1 MALLD
6 ESLLATGPLV
16 VGATGGSGT
25 RVVARIL
32 REATL
37 FTGSDLNESEDAWK
51 LGDYGDRWIN
61 LYPAPVVTPGTGGD
75 GDARRP
81 GTGAARPLRPRRRH
95 GEAVGLEGAAQHLSA
110 ALLPPSPAP
119 AALPACRP

>member
-32 REATL
+32 REAGL
-37 FTGSDLNESEDAWK
+37 FTGSELNESEDAWK

-61 LYPAPVVTPGTGGD
+61 LYAGSGGDPGEPAEMEMRAVLRAASPLTLRPAAAEPEQARRSALVVTPDRGG
-75 GDARRP
+75 
-81 GTGAARPLRPRRRH
+81 
-95 GEAVGLEGAAQHLSA
+95 EIIVG
-110 ALLPPSPAP
+110 
-119 AALPACRP
+119 R